1 MFRLALKP
9 NPICE
14 TAQVYVH
21 RLLFLYRYHVLVL
34 HLIMA
39 LLLCMTGLAFVFDWP
54 CVCVWHLENFSF
66 AFVADEINMPIPA
79 TATPEQLF
87 TYMLAHAASFRM
99 DVLEHHEERTTST
112 LPGCGSQVIGS
123 DRIKTSLLVVGSVPH
138 VVFMYSNVRL
148 LLSVPELHLAKHV
161 AQLVTFC
168 YFCYFC
174 YG

>member
-1 MFRLALKP
+1 
-9 NPICE
+9 
-14 TAQVYVH
+14 
-21 RLLFLYRYHVLVL
+21 
-34 HLIMA
+34 
-39 LLLCMTGLAFVFDWP
+39 
-54 CVCVWHLENFSF
+54 
-66 AFVADEINMPIPA
+66 MPIPA

-148 LLSVPELHLAKHV
+148 LLSVPELLTWLSMLLSCCSVGHLLLFLLW
-161 AQLVTFC
+161 LVVRLLRFGFLPSKQAGYVC
-168 YFCYFC
+168 L
-174 YG
+174 